1 MKKTQKFIVG
11 LIVAGLV
18 FGFAVTS
25 IGRSETPQSQGTQ
38 SVQAN
43 VNQIQ
48 LVGEDGKNI
57 LELLKKD
64 HQVEYSESTSGALI
78 NSIDGISG
86 TDKEFWLYDING
98 KPGEVAADKAIT
110 KTGDTITW
118 KYQGF

>member
-18 FGFAVTS
+18 FGFAITS
-25 IGRSETPQSQGTQ
+25 IGQNETPQSQVTQ
-38 SVQAN
+38 SVQTNA
-43 VNQIQ
+43 NQIQ
-48 LVGEDGKNI
+48 LVGEDGKNV

-64 HQVEYSESTSGALI
+64 HQVEFTESANGALI
-78 NSIDGISG
+78 NSIDGVNG

-110 KTGDTITW
+110 KNGDTITW